1 MVSRDPDIEGDDIA
15 ETAPGHSHIVQGK
28 ALLGIGASV
37 RQHIFCLDGKGRPV
51 RGMELACKRRR
62 DGRAHVL
69 RTAAG
74 KEAEMSI
81 GESHERNL
89 PVADDTG
96 SKAGTLF
103 LVALLVGGKHDFMSL
118 GFEPAG
124 KIVRALKRIAASIV
138 RYEKHLHRQF
148 TFVPSIPYAQCSIKR
163 HLTAQ
168 TYRCSMKR

>member
-1 MVSRDPDIEGDDIA
+1 
-15 ETAPGHSHIVQGK
+15 
-28 ALLGIGASV
+28 
-37 RQHIFCLDGKGRPV
+37 
-51 RGMELACKRRR
+51 
-62 DGRAHVL
+62 
-69 RTAAG
+69 
-74 KEAEMSI
+74 MSI

-89 PVADDTG
+89 LVADDTSSTQERAVAAKRDHEVHAI
-96 SKAGTLF
+96 SKAGALF
-103 LVALLVGGKHDFMSL
+103 LVALLVGGKHDFMPL

-163 HLTAQ
+163 HLAAQ